1 MDTTIE
7 EDRSFW
13 THDIADK
20 DRVLLSIINVYIQ
33 GIKYATMLGLD
44 TNIIPG
50 DNPIWVVIIFD
61 NLSHPAT
68 SVVSREHM
76 KSFQIPCW

>member
-44 TNIIPG
+44 INIIPG
-50 DNPIWVVIIFD
+50 DNPI
-61 NLSHPAT
+61 
-68 SVVSREHM
+68 
-76 KSFQIPCW
+76 